1 MARILVVDDD
11 QAIRATVALLLHAVG
26 HEVVAALDG
35 RDGIVKCQSEQFDLL
50 IVDIFMPGVEG
61 LETIQSVHRQ
71 NPNLPIIVMSGLNFR
86 SASPTPPDF
95 LTMATK
101 LGAARALRKPFRPS
115 ELREAVDGCLNSSP
129 DVSGISIGRP
139 QP

>member
-1 MARILVVDDD
+1 MARILIIDDD
-11 QAIRATVALLLHAVG
+11 QAIRATIALLLHAAG
-26 HEVVAALDG
+26 HEVVAVSDG
-35 RDGIVKCQSEQFDLL
+35 RDGISKCESERFDLA
-50 IVDIFMPGVEG
+50 IADIFMPGVDG
-61 LETIQSVHRQ
+61 LETIQRLHRQ
-71 NPNLPIIVMSGLNFR
+71 KPNLPVIVMSGLNFR

-115 ELREAVDGCLNSSP
+115 ELREAVDSCLKGSLDDGRN
-129 DVSGISIGRP
+129 SIGRS

>member
-26 HEVVAALDG
+26 HEVVAASDG
-35 RDGIVKCQSEQFDLL
+35 RDGIAKCESEQFDLL
-50 IVDIFMPGVEG
+50 IVDIFMPGVDG
-61 LETIQSVHRQ
+61 LETIQRVHRQ
-71 NPNLPIIVMSGLNFR
+71 KPDLPIIVMSGLNFR
-86 SASPTPPDF
+86 SASTPPDF

-101 LGAARALRKPFRPS
+101 LGAARALRKPFRPG
-115 ELREAVDGCLNSSP
+115 ELREAVDGCLNRSRDIRRNSS
-129 DVSGISIGRP
+129 GRP